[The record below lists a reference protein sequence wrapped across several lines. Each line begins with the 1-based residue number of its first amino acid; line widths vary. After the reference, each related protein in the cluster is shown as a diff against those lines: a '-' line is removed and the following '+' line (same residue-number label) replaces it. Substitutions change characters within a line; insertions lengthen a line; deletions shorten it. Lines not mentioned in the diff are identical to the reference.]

1 MSYYNPNAY
10 GLTSSASIN
19 LSPINVPP
27 VNRYIVPRGVELNA
41 AITTLTNYSHAR
53 VNHIEYIPF
62 IVDTET
68 TYDRI
73 GINYVNANSCVSTWY
88 YDVALYSANTADRF
102 PDTKLT
108 DFGTFTIDP
117 ASTPTGGQLI
127 TINQTLQPNT
137 LYFLAIGIRWSD
149 NTDFLAGRSPFL
161 TLLQGDYPMFAK
173 RGLSNAAASTYGVS
187 WFDSIGSY
195 SGTLPSTTTYS
206 SSVSV
211 ISVSP
216 RLALRRSA

>member
-1 MSYYNPNAY
+1 MAYYNPNAY
-10 GLTSSASIN
+10 GLDASASIN

-53 VNHIEYIPF
+53 INHVEYIPF
-62 IVDTET
+62 VVDTTT

-73 GINYVNANSCVSTWY
+73 GINYVNANSCTSTWY

-108 DFGTFTIDP
+108 DFGTFTIEP
-117 ASTPTGGQLI
+117 GVTATGGQLI
-127 TINQTLQPNT
+127 TIDQTLQANT
-137 LYFLAIGIRWSD
+137 LYFLAIGVRWNNS
-149 NTDFLAGRSPFL
+149 TDQAAGRSPHL

-173 RGLSNAAASTYGVS
+173 RGLSNTAASTYGIS
-187 WFDSIGSY
+187 WFDAIGSY
-195 SGTLPSTTTYS
+195 SSLPSTTSYT

>member
-1 MSYYNPNAY
+1 MAYYNPNAY
-10 GLTSSASIN
+10 GLDASASIN

-27 VNRYIVPRGVELNA
+27 VSRYIVPRGVELNA

-53 VNHIEYIPF
+53 VNHVEYIPF
-62 IVDTET
+62 VVDTTT

-73 GINYVNANSCVSTWY
+73 GINYVNANSCASTWY

-108 DFGTFTIDP
+108 DFGTFTIEP
-117 ASTPTGGQLI
+117 GVTATGGQLI
-127 TINQTLQPNT
+127 TIDQTLQANT
-137 LYFLAIGIRWSD
+137 LYFLAIGVRWNN
-149 NTDFLAGRSPFL
+149 NTDLMAGRSPHL

-173 RGLSNAAASTYGVS
+173 RGLSNAAASTYGIS
-187 WFDSIGSY
+187 WFDAIGSY
-195 SGTLPSTTTYS
+195 SALPSTTSYT